1 MRSASRTA
9 VVLAVAALLAAPAF
23 AAGEAVWQ
31 SHASEQPSLVLDHG
45 KKWPTDAALRRGMEN
60 IRAALD
66 EGLEYV
72 VLARIVTAEVNGIVH
87 DCKLEPA
94 ADRQLHILL
103 IDVLAGA
110 EAMEGKAKGES
121 PGAGAERVA
130 KALNAYGEHF
140 DHAGWEQ
147 R

>member
-1 MRSASRTA
+1 
-9 VVLAVAALLAAPAF
+9 
-23 AAGEAVWQ
+23 
-31 SHASEQPSLVLDHG
+31 
-45 KKWPTDAALRRGMEN
+45 MEN